1 MRPCCGRGRSSGRRR
16 TLYGRRRGNRA
27 RRISYAPQLLESG
40 HMGEEL
46 GMVRRGLPA
55 GRTAA
60 LGGGADERERRDKEN
75 RDAFV
80 KL

>member
-1 MRPCCGRGRSSGRRR
+1 
-16 TLYGRRRGNRA
+16 
-27 RRISYAPQLLESG
+27 
-40 HMGEEL
+40 MGEEL